1 MLLPSVF
8 GESLFD
14 DFMDDFF
21 NDGFMTPA
29 YRQAKAPAGRPMMRT
44 DVKELEHGYQ
54 LDIDLPGYG
63 KDEVKVQLKEGYLT
77 VNATKAQSKD
87 EKDEKGR
94 YVRRERYTGSMS
106 RSFYVGENVTDADI
120 KARFKDGILTLDIPK
135 VEPKK
140 PEEKYISIE
149 G

>member
-21 NDGFMTPA
+21 NDGFATPA
-29 YRQAKAPAGRPMMRT
+29 RRQAKAPVGRPMMRT
-44 DVKELEHGYQ
+44 DVRENEHGYQ

-63 KDEVKVQLKEGYLT
+63 KDDVKVQLKEGYLT
-77 VNATKAQSKD
+77 VNATKASSND

-106 RSFYVGENVTDADI
+106 RSFYVGDDVTDADI
-120 KARFKDGILTLDIPK
+120 KAKFKDGILTLDIPK

-140 PEEKYISIE
+140 QEEKYISIE